1 MTIDELCDQ
10 YERFAAI
17 YYRQPG
23 SKHPTGTL
31 KNIRDALRV
40 LRDMQDPTPAPGML
54 WQDRDRRIGDLPADL
69 MTAKLLK
76 AIQRAQADQGLARRT
91 VNDRIAW
98 IQRMFCWAADPEQE
112 LLPEDVC
119 AKVRMVKPLRPGR
132 SNAAEPPPRR
142 SVSYEAVRATALFAT
157 PMIRTMIHVLWHT
170 GMRAGEVCRMRKSEI
185 NRDGPIWIYEPAHHK
200 TEHHGRQ
207 RIIPL
212 GPKCQQAL
220 TAWWDQA
227 RTLPGAGAGAG
238 AGSLPGAGAGD
249 LLFEGGRFRGSG
261 RPITRQA
268 FYNAIRRINMKYG
281 LDDWGL
287 HQVRKAFATR
297 VARKFS
303 ERDAQLLLDHADVD
317 ITRRHYID
325 PDLQR
330 KIELMEEIG

>member
-40 LRDMQDPTPAPGML
+40 LRDTQDPTPAPGML

-98 IQRMFCWAADPEQE
+98 IQRMFCWAGDPEQE
-112 LLPEDVC
+112 LLPEEIC

-132 SNAAEPPPRR
+132 SNAAEPAPKGPLDKERF
-142 SVSYEAVRATALFAT
+142 RATMRIA
-157 PMIRTMIHVLWHT
+157 MIENPKVQTMLGLLWLT
-170 GMRAGEVCRMRKSEI
+170 GMRASECCRMRKSLI
-185 NRDGPIWIYEPAHHK
+185 NRDDATWTYWPDQHKTAHHG
-200 TEHHGRQ
+200 HQ
-207 RIIPL
+207 RPIAL
-212 GPKCQQAL
+212 GPRARQIL

-227 RTLPGAGAGAG
+227 
-238 AGSLPGAGAGD
+238 AGD
-249 LLFEGGRFRGSG
+249 ILFDGGRHVPNG
-261 RPITRQA
+261 RPMTRQA
-268 FYNAIRRINMKYG
+268 LYNAVRRMNLAHEIPQ
-281 LDDWGL
+281 WGL
-287 HQVRKAFATR
+287 HQIRKAHATHI
-297 VARKFS
+297 ARKLS
-303 ERDAQLLLDHADVD
+303 EDDARLMLGHSDAAV
-317 ITRRHYID
+317 TRQHYIEV
-325 PDLQR
+325 DLRRMKQ
-330 KIELMEEIG
+330 IAEDLG